1 MVIYGTFDGFKNYR
15 EAPNK
20 FIWKNVVDEMGNSLS
35 GIYLSEKDLILKGI
49 RMTFGNRYKL
59 TGKEIVGND
68 VMGVSHLK
76 QMNKNPRCDVFRKFK
91 DEYHII
97 SGKYQGKKNIDIS
110 DYDMSMYCIWL
121 AKNTDNEATITNTL
135 EILKK
140 IHDER

>member
-20 FIWKNVVDEMGNSLS
+20 FIWKNVVDEMGNPLK

-68 VMGVSHLK
+68 VLGVSNLT
-76 QMNKNPRCDVFRKFK
+76 QVNKNPRCDVFRKFK
-91 DEYHII
+91 NEYHII
-97 SGKYQGKKNIDIS
+97 SGKYQGKKDFELTDEELID
-110 DYDMSMYCIWL
+110 YWIWL
-121 AKNTDNEATITNTL
+121 GKNTSNEATIKNIL
-135 EILKK
+135 EILNKK
-140 IHDER
+140 VKL